1 MRIDRRADLSF
12 NSTECSNP
20 HDVNGAPEWR
30 TRHPLATLRHKSPKP
45 PTSRTLDGIG
55 PLEVR
60 LACHKGD
67 VRRLKRLRYRVFL
80 SRAEPSPTSSPES
93 CGARDPFDSICDH
106 LMVLDHSVRPLMIG
120 SPLVIGIYRLL
131 RQEIAEKHG
140 GFYSAEEFDIS
151 SLLTRHPDLRFLE
164 LARSCVLPPLPNK
177 TSHQIAVARG
187 VEVCPSAPCRHHDRL
202 R

>member
-1 MRIDRRADLSF
+1 
-12 NSTECSNP
+12 
-20 HDVNGAPEWR
+20 
-30 TRHPLATLRHKSPKP
+30 
-45 PTSRTLDGIG
+45 
-55 PLEVR
+55 
-60 LACHKGD
+60 
-67 VRRLKRLRYRVFL
+67 
-80 SRAEPSPTSSPES
+80 
-93 CGARDPFDSICDH
+93 
-106 LMVLDHSVRPLMIG
+106 
-120 SPLVIGIYRLL
+120 LL